1 LARFSADENTGNA
14 HTLRWYPGTWRTYIA
29 PMNSVPARELRLG
42 LIGLDTSHVLVF
54 SDIFNNPASK
64 QGLKGARVTVAW
76 PGGSPD
82 IHSSISRI
90 PGYTTDLRDKF
101 GVTIVDSPEAV
112 AEACDAILLTSLD
125 GRTHPGQFARI
136 APFGKPVFI
145 DKPFAVS
152 TADAKAIFAT
162 AAKHNVR
169 LFSSS
174 SLRFTEALVKVVT
187 PENRA
192 TVRGADFCGAA
203 AHEPT
208 NPGLYWYGIHA
219 VEMLF
224 TTMGRGCRSVR
235 CVSNANYD
243 LATGLWADGRI
254 GTVRGNRTG
263 NYEMHGLVH
272 FEKTTAAVN
281 VQTQTKPFYA
291 SLADEFLKLFQG
303 GAVPVDPEETIEIIR
318 FIEAA
323 NASSVNGGQEVLL

>member
-1 LARFSADENTGNA
+1 MNP
-14 HTLRWYPGTWRTYIA
+14 PGD
-29 PMNSVPARELRLG
+29 LKLG
-42 LIGLDTSHVLVF
+42 IIGLDTSHVLVF

-64 QGLKGARVTVAW
+64 LALKGARVTVAW

-82 IHSSISRI
+82 VPSSISRVA
-90 PGYTTDLRDKF
+90 GYTAELRDKF

-112 AEACDAILLTSLD
+112 ASACDAILLTSLD

-136 APFGKPVFI
+136 AAFGKPVFM

-162 AAKHNVR
+162 AKQHNVK

-174 SLRFTEALVKVVT
+174 SLRFTEALTKVVT
-187 PENRA
+187 PETRA

-235 CVSNANYD
+235 CVSNKDYD
-243 LATGLWADGRI
+243 LATGIWADGRI
-254 GTVRGNRTG
+254 GTVRGSRTG

-281 VQTQTKPFYA
+281 VQTQVKPFYA
-291 SLADEFLKLFQG
+291 SLTEEFLAFFQG
-303 GAVPVDPEETIEIIR
+303 GATPIDPEETIEMMR

-323 NASSVNGGQEVLL
+323 NESSAANGKEIML

>member
-1 LARFSADENTGNA
+1 
-14 HTLRWYPGTWRTYIA
+14 
-29 PMNSVPARELRLG
+29 MNPPRDLKLG
-42 LIGLDTSHVLVF
+42 IIGLDTSHVIVF
-54 SDIFNNPASK
+54 SDTFNNPASK
-64 QGLKGARVTVAW
+64 QAMKGARVTVAW

-82 IHSSISRI
+82 VPSSISRVA
-90 PGYTTDLRDKF
+90 GYTAELKDKF

-112 AEACDAILLTSLD
+112 AQACDAILLTSLD
-125 GRTHPGQFARI
+125 GRTHPGQFAKI
-136 APFGKPVFI
+136 APFGKPVFM

-152 TADAKAIFAT
+152 TADAKAMFAM
-162 AAKHNVR
+162 ARKHNVK

-187 PENRA
+187 PETKA
-192 TVRGADFCGAA
+192 TVKGADFCGAA

-235 CVSNANYD
+235 CVSNAD
-243 LATGLWADGRI
+243 HDVATGSWADGRL

-272 FEKTTAAVN
+272 FEKTTVPVN
-281 VQTQTKPFYA
+281 VQTQAKPFYA
-291 SLADEFLKLFQG
+291 SLAEAFLAFFQG
-303 GAVPVDPEETIEIIR
+303 GATPIDPEETIELIR

-323 NASSVNGGQEVLL
+323 NESSANGGKEVLL

>member
-1 LARFSADENTGNA
+1 
-14 HTLRWYPGTWRTYIA
+14 
-29 PMNSVPARELRLG
+29 MNPPRDLKLG
-42 LIGLDTSHVLVF
+42 IIGLDTSHVLVF
-54 SDIFNNPASK
+54 SDTFNNPASK
-64 QGLKGARVTVAW
+64 QAMKGARVTVAW

-82 IHSSISRI
+82 VPSSISRVA
-90 PGYTTDLRDKF
+90 GYTAELKDKF

-112 AEACDAILLTSLD
+112 AQACDAILLTSLD
-125 GRTHPGQFARI
+125 GRTHPGQFAKI
-136 APFGKPVFI
+136 APFGKPVFM

-152 TADAKAIFAT
+152 TADAKAMFAM
-162 AAKHNVR
+162 AKKHNVK

-187 PENRA
+187 PENKA
-192 TVRGADFCGAA
+192 TVKGADFCGAS

-219 VEMLF
+219 VEMLY

-235 CVSNANYD
+235 CVSNADYD
-243 LATGLWADGRI
+243 VATGMWADGRL

-272 FEKTTAAVN
+272 FEKTTVQVN
-281 VQTQTKPFYA
+281 VQTQVKPFYA
-291 SLADEFLKLFQG
+291 SLAEAFLAFFQG
-303 GAVPVDPEETIEIIR
+303 GATPIDPEETIELIR

-323 NASSVNGGQEVLL
+323 NESSANGGKEVRL

>member
-1 LARFSADENTGNA
+1 MKIQNTRTLCAGTTAPGLAVSRSMTP
-14 HTLRWYPGTWRTYIA
+14 PGD
-29 PMNSVPARELRLG
+29 LKLG
-42 LIGLDTSHVLVF
+42 IIGLDTSHVLVF

-64 QGLKGARVTVAW
+64 LALKGARVTVAW

-90 PGYTTDLRDKF
+90 PGYTAELRDKF

-136 APFGKPVFI
+136 AKFGRPVFM

-162 AAKHNVR
+162 AKQHNVK

-174 SLRFTEALVKVVT
+174 SLRFSEALVKVVT
-187 PENRA
+187 PETRP
-192 TVRGADFCGAA
+192 TVKGADFCGAA

-224 TTMGRGCRSVR
+224 TTMGRGCQSVR
-235 CVSNANYD
+235 CVSNKDYDVAN
-243 LATGLWADGRI
+243 GSWADGRL

-263 NYEMHGLVH
+263 NYEMLGLVH
-272 FEKTTAAVN
+272 FEKNTAVVN
-281 VQTQTKPFYA
+281 VQAQTKPFYA
-291 SLADEFLKLFQG
+291 SLSEAFLAFFQG
-303 GAVPVDPEETIEIIR
+303 GATPIDPEETIEIIR

-323 NASSVNGGQEVLL
+323 NESSANGGKEVKL